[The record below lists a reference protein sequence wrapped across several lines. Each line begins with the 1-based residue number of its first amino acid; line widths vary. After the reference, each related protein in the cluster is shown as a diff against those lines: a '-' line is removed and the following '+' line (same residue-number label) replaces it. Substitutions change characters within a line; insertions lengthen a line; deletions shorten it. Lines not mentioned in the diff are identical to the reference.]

1 MAKYLV
7 SACYTA
13 EGLKGLTKDKAA
25 KRKQAIEQA
34 LATVGGKLDA
44 IYWALGEDDAYV
56 SLRLSRQRQRRGTCA
71 GDLCE
76 RLGSHKDRSA
86 SDRGRAR

>member
-13 EGLKGLTKDKAA
+13 EGLKGLAKDKAA

-44 IYWALGEDDAYV
+44 IYW
-56 SLRLSRQRQRRGTCA
+56 RL
-71 GDLCE
+71 E
-76 RLGSHKDRSA
+76 RMTRTSSATVPTTSA
-86 SDRGRAR
+86 SRHSRSRHLRAAWFAQGPCRF